1 MPAKNQNLAGKL
13 LWAPCEWVVLCAV
26 QFFIRDILG
35 MAGGIIF
42 AYAAG
47 SNFDSN
53 AKQWRLFADIMND
66 IGERLQVQLRMLS
79 CTARKLITASPHRHA
94 KCTLRRYSC
103 HSKHQAAHH
112 STGYGATLAARL
124 RPCLNHQHQM

>member
-1 MPAKNQNLAGKL
+1 MY
-13 LWAPCEWVVLCAV
+13 AV

-35 MAGGIIF
+35 MAGGIVF

-66 IGERLQVQLRMLS
+66 IGERLRMLS
-79 CTARKLITASPHRHA
+79 CTTRKMIPDLPTSMQSAPCNVTAVTRNTKQHTTARGTEQHLRPDHA
-94 KCTLRRYSC
+94 LG
-103 HSKHQAAHH
+103 SKHQQPALATAA
-112 STGYGATLAARL
+112 
-124 RPCLNHQHQM
+124 

>member
-1 MPAKNQNLAGKL
+1 
-13 LWAPCEWVVLCAV
+13 
-26 QFFIRDILG
+26 

-66 IGERLQVQLRMLS
+66 IGERLRMLS
-79 CTARKLITASPHRHA
+79 CTARKMIPDSPHRHA
-94 KCTLRRYSC
+94 KCTLQRYSC

-112 STGYGATLAARL
+112 STGYGATLAAR
-124 RPCLNHQHQM
+124 PCPWLKT